1 MLVNEWHGQSH
12 ASAYYSESGHGF
24 RFGIRAWTEMK
35 VWCVKSMFMLKLG
48 SEKNVGFNSFIIY
61 VCTIKVYFIDN
72 GTLAA
77 SQELMGSKIQL

>member
-35 VWCVKSMFMLKLG
+35 VWCVKSMFMLKLV
-48 SEKNVGFNSFIIY
+48 SEKNVGFN
-61 VCTIKVYFIDN
+61 
-72 GTLAA
+72 
-77 SQELMGSKIQL
+77 